1 MPENIPRRYATIAHG
16 ADYTG
21 FAEKTIRRRI
31 TDGSLTGY
39 RFGKR
44 SIRIDL
50 NQLDELMRPIP
61 TVGSAA

>member
-1 MPENIPRRYATIAHG
+1 MPENIPRRYATIAHA